1 MSNKKQ
7 MFIEKIPIEDL
18 LDALE
23 FLYDKGATY
32 VDIQF
37 IQEEIDENN
46 EDVQILFSAKEE
58 YYIDEGHGEDNDEDD
73 ESTPLSEN
81 NLNDLIL

>member
-23 FLYDKGATY
+23 FLYDKGSTY

-37 IQEEIDENN
+37 VQEEAGEDG

-58 YYIDEGHGEDNDEDD
+58 YYIDEGHEEDDDD
-73 ESTPLSEN
+73 ESTPFSEN